1 MGEIIRTILINNIEW
16 IALYASIATLVSIT
30 LIVKS
35 RKTQKTFVKWKK
47 DKINI
52 LGIFTREWEV
62 DEDEFLNDLLSE
74 NQRLE
79 LEVNLLKKELPIKN
93 ALVLLLFVIGLSFPG
108 STIHLLKFR
117 RCVL

>member
-1 MGEIIRTILINNIEW
+1 MGEMIKTILINNIEW
-16 IALYASIATLVSIT
+16 IALYASIATLAIIV

-35 RKTQKTFVKWKK
+35 RNRQKTFVKWKK

-62 DEDEFLNDLLSE
+62 NDDEFLNELFSE

-79 LEVNLLKKELPIKN
+79 LEVNLLKKQLKSASLIH
-93 ALVLLLFVIGLSFPG
+93 ALGLLLFVIGLIIGGFYSRSNKKNP
-108 STIHLLKFR
+108 
-117 RCVL
+117 